1 MRFGF
6 ECTGESGGNSDENF
20 WLWWLTD
27 SGDFRVTTHARRTW
41 GPNIIQ
47 VAFSASSSPGERVE
61 SAAWESYLEL
71 DFMRSVVVDHSIQY
85 SRECLF
91 RSWFLSGGGGFCVC
105 FVLFCFAVYWAH
117 SYAQAAY
124 LRWCQDW
131 GPSTSAPRSS
141 VLSPSHLFRFF
152 LLLSCLCQIC
162 GRTSHWWEWE
172 DRQGSGAGFLKLS
185 YILSSF
191 FDVGKFH
198 QGTRKSRPCS
208 SLILLPANP

>member
-1 MRFGF
+1 VRFGF

-91 RSWFLSGGGGFCVC
+91 RSWFLSGRVGSV
-105 FVLFCFAVYWAH
+105 FVLFWFFCGILGPLLYTSCVSALVPRLGTLDLCSSIFRSLSVAS
-117 SYAQAAY
+117 SY
-124 LRWCQDW
+124 LL
-131 GPSTSAPRSS
+131 SSS
-141 VLSPSHLFRFF
+141 VLSLPDLWENLTLLGVGRQTGVGSGFSQIELYSLFF
-152 LLLSCLCQIC
+152 L
-162 GRTSHWWEWE
+162 R
-172 DRQGSGAGFLKLS
+172 R
-185 YILSSF
+185 
-191 FDVGKFH
+191 
-198 QGTRKSRPCS
+198 RKVPPGYTE
-208 SLILLPANP
+208 I